1 MADDPS
7 AERELLKRIS
17 TRRRDLAG
25 LLSVWRQRGELASG
39 WRPTP
44 GVYAQ
49 LARAFIEVGAP
60 LLGLEVAAEGLET
73 FADDT
78 GLRQAQGLALARSGS
93 TEEANRALEQ
103 LRREGHLEVETLG
116 ILARTHK
123 DLGLDTLGDARR
135 VHLEAARRLYAE
147 AYAASGSYWS
157 GINVATLAVLLG
169 EREQS
174 LAIAQR
180 VLGACRVELARAP
193 ADHPDRYWLL
203 ATLGEA
209 ALALNDWSQAED
221 WYRQA
226 WETGRQRY
234 GDLNSTRRNARLLA
248 EQLGRDPDVVDNWMP
263 LPRVVLFSGHMI
275 DLPGRD
281 PPRFPPAAERAVADA
296 IRNWLLANNGLIGVS
311 SAARGADL
319 LFLEALHDLGGEAHV
334 VLPYEIDDFVEDS
347 VAMAGS
353 GDWLAR
359 FERQVG
365 ESRVVYASSSR
376 PLIDGLAHDYANRIV
391 HGLGQLRARELD
403 TDLLA
408 LAVWDG
414 RPGDGHGG
422 TESAV
427 RQWQRHGI
435 AVHRVRIEALSAD
448 GNTDA
453 PAAVLPVEPVAALP
467 ASAALAAPA
476 DDAIMSLLF
485 GDAVGFSRL
494 TDAEVPLFVEHCL
507 GLVAR
512 LIKAAPDAVAVRET
526 WGDGLFLAFTNQRA
540 AGIFALDLL
549 DAIAAT
555 DWQALGFSRPLS
567 MRLALHAGPVHLTTD
582 PITGLAKCCGTHVAR
597 AARLEPRTPPGQVYA
612 SEAFAA
618 LAGMDEIAE
627 FRCDYVKQLDWA
639 KRYGTFPAYLV
650 RRRRSA

>member
-1 MADDPS
+1 MTDDPS
-7 AERELLKRIS
+7 AERDLLRRIS
-17 TRRRDLAG
+17 TRRRDLAV
-25 LLSVWRQRGELASG
+25 LLSIWRQRGELASG
-39 WRPTP
+39 WVATP

-60 LLGLEVAAEGLET
+60 LLGLEVAAEGLEA

-78 GLRQAQGLALARSGS
+78 GLRQARGLALARSGS

-103 LRREGHLEVETLG
+103 LRQEGHLEVETLG

-123 DLGLDTLGDARR
+123 DLGIDAAGAARHA
-135 VHLEAARRLYAE
+135 HLEAARRLYAE
-147 AYAASGSYWS
+147 AYAVSGSYWS

-174 LAIAQR
+174 LAIARR
-180 VLGACRVELARAP
+180 VLAACQGELARAP

-209 ALALNDWSQAED
+209 ALAQNDWTQAED

-226 WETGRQRY
+226 WEMGRQRY

-248 EQLGRDPDVVDNWMP
+248 EQLGRDPGVVDAWMP

-281 PPRFPPAAERAVADA
+281 PPRFPHAAEQAVADA
-296 IRNWLLANNGLIGVS
+296 IRSWLLANNGLIGVS

-319 LFLEALHDLGGEAHV
+319 LFLEAIHDLGGEAHI
-334 VLPYEIDDFVEDS
+334 VLPYEIDEFVEDS
-347 VAMAGS
+347 VALAGP

-359 FERQVG
+359 FERRINS
-365 ESRVVYASSSR
+365 SRVVYASSSR

-391 HGLGQLRARELD
+391 QGLGQLRARELD

-414 RPGDGHGG
+414 QPGDGHGG

-427 RQWQRHGI
+427 RLWQRHDI
-435 AVHRVRIEALSAD
+435 AVHRVAIEALVA
-448 GNTDA
+448 GA
-453 PAAVLPVEPVAALP
+453 AAAVASMPVEPVAPLP
-467 ASAALAAPA
+467 PAADGAAPA
-476 DDAIMSLLF
+476 DDAVMSLLF

-512 LIKAAPDAVAVRET
+512 LIAAAPDAVAVRET

-555 DWQALGFSRPLS
+555 DWLALGFARPLT

-582 PITGLAKCCGTHVAR
+582 PITGLPKCCGTHVSR

-618 LAGMDEIAE
+618 LAGMEDIAE

-650 RRRRSA
+650 RRRRSP

>member
-1 MADDPS
+1 MADDLS
-7 AERELLKRIS
+7 AERDLLGRVAKC
-17 TRRRDLAG
+17 RRDLAA
-25 LLSVWRQRGELASG
+25 LLAIWRQRGELASG
-39 WRPTP
+39 WVTTP
-44 GVYAQ
+44 GVYA
-49 LARAFIEVGAP
+49 LVARAFIEVGAP
-60 LLGLEVAAEGLET
+60 MLGLEVAAEGLET
-73 FADDT
+73 FAEDT
-78 GLRQAQGLALARSGS
+78 GLRQARGLALARSGS
-93 TEEANRALEQ
+93 TEEANRALER
-103 LRREGHLEVETLG
+103 LRQEGHLEVETLG

-123 DLGLDTLGDARR
+123 DLGLDATGAARQ

-147 AYAASGSYWS
+147 AYAGSGSYWS
-157 GINVATLAVLLG
+157 GINVVTLAVLLG

-174 LAIAQR
+174 LELARR
-180 VLGACRVELARAP
+180 VLAACRAELARAP

-209 ALALNDWSQAED
+209 ALALNDWSQAEE

-248 EQLGRDPDVVDNWMP
+248 ERLGRDPDVVDSWMP

-275 DLPGRD
+275 DLPGRAQ
-281 PPRFPPAAERAVADA
+281 PRFPPEAERAVAAA
-296 IRNWLLANNGLIGVS
+296 IRSWLQANNGLIGIS

-319 LFLEALHDLGGEAHV
+319 LFLEAIHDLGGEAHI
-334 VLPYEIDDFVEDS
+334 VLPYEIDDFIEDS
-347 VAMAGS
+347 VALAGP

-359 FERQVG
+359 FERQVNS
-365 ESRVVYASSSR
+365 SRVVYASSSR
-376 PLIDGLAHDYANRIV
+376 PRIDGLAHDYANRIV
-391 HGLGQLRARELD
+391 QGLGQLRARELD

-414 RPGDGHGG
+414 QPGDGHGG

-427 RQWQRHGI
+427 RLWQQRGM
-435 AVHRVRIEALSAD
+435 AVDRVQIEAL
-448 GNTDA
+448 A
-453 PAAVLPVEPVAALP
+453 PGT
-467 ASAALAAPA
+467 AALAAPLPVELVAPLSPAAGGEPPA
-476 DDAIMSLLF
+476 DDAVMSLLF

-512 LIKAAPDAVAVRET
+512 LIEAAPEAVAVRET

-549 DAIAAT
+549 DAIATT
-555 DWQALGFSRPLS
+555 DWQGLGFARPLT

-582 PITGLAKCCGTHVAR
+582 PITGLPKCCGTHVSR
-597 AARLEPRTPPGQVYA
+597 AARLEPRTPPGQLYA

-618 LAGMDEIAE
+618 LAGMEDIAE

-650 RRRRSA
+650 RRRRSS